1 MSKLTKEEV
10 LHVAKLAKLEL
21 TDEEI
26 EKYSYEL
33 KEILDEIEKIN
44 DISIEENG
52 ILIAPWSNDCS
63 LREDISKKGIG
74 ESNVVK
80 NAPKKLDNFIEVRG
94 VFND

>member
-1 MSKLTKEEV
+1 MGKLTKEEV

-21 TDEEI
+21 SEEEI
-26 EKYSYEL
+26 EKYSYDL

-44 DISIEENG
+44 DIELEENG
-52 ILIAPWSNDCS
+52 ILIAPWSEDS
-63 LREDISKKGIG
+63 VLREDVGENGIG
-74 ESNVVK
+74 EENVVK